1 MMQDGLHHVLERHVL
16 ECFEFRIAE
25 IAREVAA
32 AKPYEHAGLA
42 DMGPLALQGREYF
55 DDLQRGAISRF
66 RGAFRVFTEHLA
78 CLGLGRYTS
87 RPMPKP
93 QDAES
98 IEKHRES
105 GLETK
110 LVHGGAL
117 RSQFGEVSEAIF
129 LNSGFCYDDAETAEK
144 RFNGEEP
151 GFVYSRYR
159 NPTLA
164 MLEDRLA
171 LLEGAESCIAVAS
184 GMAAVF
190 ASLMGILKTGDR
202 VLANRVLFGSCHYI
216 INEILPRFG
225 ITTELVDGA
234 DLNAWEKTLSTP
246 AQAVFIESPANPTLQ
261 LTDIAAVCKLAK
273 KAGAMV
279 IVDNIF
285 ATPIFQKPLE
295 LGADMVVYST
305 TKYFDGQGRTLGGAI
320 LGSKELLEEKILPF
334 HRHTG
339 PALSPFNAWVALK
352 GLETLPMRMER
363 HASNA
368 QALAEMIEKHA
379 AIEVVYYPGLKS
391 FPQYELAQR
400 QMSGASGLIAFTLKG
415 GKTSAFKFLNALN
428 IVAISN
434 NLGDAKSLATH
445 PATTTHS
452 NMTPE
457 ARAAIGITDGTL
469 RLSVGLE
476 SIADLLKDVTRA
488 LDAAT

>member
-1 MMQDGLHHVLERHVL
+1 
-16 ECFEFRIAE
+16 
-25 IAREVAA
+25 
-32 AKPYEHAGLA
+32 
-42 DMGPLALQGREYF
+42 
-55 DDLQRGAISRF
+55 
-66 RGAFRVFTEHLA
+66 
-78 CLGLGRYTS
+78 
-87 RPMPKP
+87 MPKP

-110 LVHGGAL
+110 LVHGGSL

-190 ASLMGILKTGDR
+190 ASLMGVLKAGDR

-225 ITTELVDGA
+225 ITTELVDGD
-234 DLNAWEKTLSTP
+234 DLKAWEKALSTP

-261 LTDIAAVCKLAK
+261 LTDIAAVAKLAK
-273 KAGAMV
+273 KAGALV

-285 ATPIFQKPLE
+285 ASPIFQRPLE

-320 LGSKELLEEKILPF
+320 LGGKELLEEKILPF

-368 QALAEMIEKHA
+368 LALAELMEKHS
-379 AIEVVYYPGLKS
+379 AIELVYYPGLKS
-391 FPQYELAQR
+391 FPQYELAKK
-400 QMSGASGLIAFTLKG
+400 QMSGASGIVAFSLKG
-415 GKTSAFKFLNALN
+415 GKAAAFRFLNALS

-476 SIADLLKDVTRA
+476 SIADLVKDITTA
-488 LDAAT
+488 LDAAA

>member
-1 MMQDGLHHVLERHVL
+1 
-16 ECFEFRIAE
+16 
-25 IAREVAA
+25 
-32 AKPYEHAGLA
+32 
-42 DMGPLALQGREYF
+42 
-55 DDLQRGAISRF
+55 
-66 RGAFRVFTEHLA
+66 
-78 CLGLGRYTS
+78 
-87 RPMPKP
+87 MPKP
-93 QDAES
+93 STPES
-98 IEKHRES
+98 IETHRNS

-110 LVHGGAL
+110 LVHGGSL
-117 RSQFGEVSEAIF
+117 RSQYGEVGEAIF

-190 ASLMGILKTGDR
+190 ASLMGILKAGDR
-202 VLANRVLFGSCHYI
+202 VLANKVLFGSCHYI

-225 ITTELVDGA
+225 ITTELVDEDG
-234 DLNAWEKTLSTP
+234 WEKALSKP
-246 AQAVFIESPANPTLQ
+246 AAAIFLETPANPTLQ

-273 KAGAMV
+273 KAGAKV
-279 IVDNIF
+279 IVDNVF
-285 ATPIFQKPLE
+285 ASPIYQKPLA

-305 TKYFDGQGRTLGGAI
+305 TKHIDGQGRTLGGAI

-339 PALSPFNAWVALK
+339 PALSPFNAWVILK

-363 HASNA
+363 HTSNA
-368 QALAEMIEKHA
+368 LALAELMEKHPAIEK
-379 AIEVVYYPGLKS
+379 VYYPGLKS
-391 FPQYELAQR
+391 FPQYALAQK
-400 QMSGASGLIAFTLKG
+400 QMSGSSGLVAFTLKG
-415 GKTSAFKFLNALN
+415 GKASAFKFLNALK

-452 NMTPE
+452 NMTAE

-476 SIADLLKDVTRA
+476 SIADLTADITQA
-488 LDAAT
+488 LDAAK

>member
-1 MMQDGLHHVLERHVL
+1 
-16 ECFEFRIAE
+16 
-25 IAREVAA
+25 
-32 AKPYEHAGLA
+32 
-42 DMGPLALQGREYF
+42 
-55 DDLQRGAISRF
+55 
-66 RGAFRVFTEHLA
+66 
-78 CLGLGRYTS
+78 
-87 RPMPKP
+87 MPKP
-93 QDAES
+93 STAET
-98 IEKHRES
+98 IEKHSNS

-117 RSQFGEVSEAIF
+117 RSQYGEVGEAIF

-190 ASLMGILKTGDR
+190 ASLMGVLKAGDR

-216 INEILPRFG
+216 INDILPRFG
-225 ITTELVDGA
+225 ITTELVDGDDMA
-234 DLNAWEKTLSTP
+234 GWERALSRP
-246 AQAVFIESPANPTLQ
+246 AQAIFIESPANPTLQ

-273 KAGAMV
+273 KAGALV
-279 IVDNIF
+279 IVDNVF
-285 ATPIFQKPLE
+285 ASPIYQRPLE

-305 TKYFDGQGRTLGGAI
+305 TKHMDGQGRTLGGAV

-339 PALSPFNAWVALK
+339 PALSPFNAWVILK

-363 HASNA
+363 HTSNA
-368 QALAEMIEKHA
+368 LAVAQLMEKHPAIEK
-379 AIEVVYYPGLKS
+379 VYYPGLKS
-391 FPQYELAQR
+391 FPQYALAQQ
-400 QMSGASGLIAFTLKG
+400 QMSGGGGLIAFTLKG
-415 GKTSAFKFLNALN
+415 GKAAAFRFLNALS

-445 PATTTHS
+445 PATTTHG
-452 NMTPE
+452 NMTAE
-457 ARAAIGITDGTL
+457 ARAAIGITDGML

-476 SIADLLKDVTRA
+476 SVADLLKDVGAA
-488 LDAAT
+488 LEAAK